1 MGLIG
6 GGSLFLLFFPF
17 FYEIGLDNYFAT
29 IRLWFKNFEFN
40 GSFYYLIRWIGFQIK
55 GYNII
60 RQWGEI
66 SPYLVLL
73 MMGAFSLWHKKKNPK
88 QVFTAMLLL
97 LSCYYFMASI
107 VHPWYVI
114 PVLFLSL
121 FTQFSYAIFWSAAV
135 FLSYTSYGHPSFE
148 ENYLLLFLEYAL
160 VFGILIFELKTR
172 RPLLQHF

>member
-1 MGLIG
+1 MPIGRNKADSYAHSAGLIKVSIRKKN
-6 GGSLFLLFFPF
+6 SLYGTYWWGEFILAFLSF

-73 MMGAFSLWHKKKNPK
+73 MMG
-88 QVFTAMLLL
+88 
-97 LSCYYFMASI
+97 
-107 VHPWYVI
+107 
-114 PVLFLSL
+114 
-121 FTQFSYAIFWSAAV
+121 
-135 FLSYTSYGHPSFE
+135 
-148 ENYLLLFLEYAL
+148 
-160 VFGILIFELKTR
+160 GI
-172 RPLLQHF
+172 